1 MLKPMLYYER
11 TVSASDRELIRSC
24 RKGDARAWQ
33 RVVEK
38 YERLVYS
45 VPLNYGL
52 SHEDAA
58 DVAQTTFTIL
68 IKSFHTLSDDSPL
81 GSWLA
86 TVARRH
92 TWRLLDRKRR
102 EDTSEYEDVAESAVS
117 VSKGDTES
125 AEQWELTEWVHHGLS
140 LIGEPCRELLLALF
154 FDPTEPSYAEVAKR
168 LNIPV
173 GSIGP
178 TRARC
183 LQRLTKALKR

>member
-1 MLKPMLYYER
+1 M
-11 TVSASDRELIRSC
+11 IRSC
-24 RKGDARAWQ
+24 RKGDARAWK

-45 VPLNYGL
+45 IPLNYGL

-58 DVAQTTFTIL
+58 DVMQTTFTIL

-102 EDTSEYEDVAESAVS
+102 EDTSEYEIGQEIGVDVLEAGVHPRVHVASQGVGHRTALPDGALEALGVDARDAAPD
-117 VSKGDTES
+117 V
-125 AEQWELTEWVHHGLS
+125 EL
-140 LIGEPCRELLLALF
+140 
-154 FDPTEPSYAEVAKR
+154 YA
-168 LNIPV
+168 
-173 GSIGP
+173 
-178 TRARC
+178 
-183 LQRLTKALKR
+183 